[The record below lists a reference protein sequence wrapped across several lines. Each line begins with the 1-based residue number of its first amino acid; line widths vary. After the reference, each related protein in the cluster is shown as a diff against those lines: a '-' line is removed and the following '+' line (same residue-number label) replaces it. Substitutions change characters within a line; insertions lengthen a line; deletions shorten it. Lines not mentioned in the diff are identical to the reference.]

1 MTPNGTS
8 NTAVVTTTV
17 FDLTAF
23 DDVKLT
29 KTVTLPTQP
38 TTLEEALAAVGNDK
52 GKLLDVIHEG
62 LIAAA
67 KDAARADMTGWND
80 AETDEAY
87 TGTYADEAK
96 GKLINAA
103 ILSLA
108 KMQGFSKSL
117 EPAQKRALKEKA
129 AAFLRSN
136 PAMLAGIQ
144 G

>member
-29 KTVTLPTQP
+29 KTVTLPSAP

-52 GKLLDVIHEG
+52 GKLLAVIHEG

-67 KDAARADMTGWND
+67 KDHARADMSGWAD
-80 AETDEAY
+80 AETEEAY

-108 KMQGFSKSL
+108 KMQGFSKTL
-117 EPAQKRALKEKA
+117 EPAKKRDLKE
-129 AAFLRSN
+129 
-136 PAMLAGIQ
+136 
-144 G
+144 